1 MCKYIKI
8 NDLMLATVLNEL
20 IFCKA
25 PNRVENN
32 LAQDKKNKA
41 QLFSSLIN
49 DNYFR
54 RNFKLI
60 NS

>member
-1 MCKYIKI
+1 
-8 NDLMLATVLNEL
+8 MLATVLNEL